1 MQIVTLDFE
10 TYFDDDYSLSKL
22 TTEEYVRSPKFEAL
36 GCAVHDDVWGGLWID
51 GPDLPAFFT
60 AHDWSQVAIL
70 CHHAHFDGLI
80 LSHHYGVRPGYWL
93 DTLSMARYIH
103 GNSISNSLAILA
115 HHYDLQTKDVPY
127 YLFKGKHWHEIEP
140 MDQHRIASGAIKD
153 CQITRQLFDELAKQF
168 PECEYPIVDITV
180 RMFTEPRLVGDQALL
195 LDIQQKELEHKQSLI
210 DALGATKKQLG
221 SNELFSNLLRAEGI
235 EIEYKP
241 GKNGPIPA
249 FAKTDSFMR
258 ALQDSENETVSALA
272 DARLSIKSS
281 IIETRSKRIYDM
293 STRGPLAVYLYYSGA
308 HTRRWSGGDAT
319 NFQNLNR
326 GSAIRRGIRAPE
338 GFLLAKPDQ
347 AQGECRILNWF
358 AGQSDVI
365 ERFRQGADPYIGIA
379 SKFYGFPVTKEH
391 PAERGTGKQ
400 LELSCGFGSGA
411 DTIVRTAARGQYG
424 PPVYLSAEDG
434 LRARDLY
441 RSEHPAVVRLWQVAG
456 DIISWLAAGRTFN
469 WNILYGE
476 KGRLF
481 HPGGNWLDYT
491 GLRWDNSVRE
501 WKLKSRYGEV
511 RTYGPKLVENVVQ
524 WLSRIVTSEAM
535 AVLRAHDYPIVGM
548 SHDDIWLLIPK
559 NSDIEAHRKFIE
571 ATMGGEPSWA
581 PGLPLASECDI
592 GETYK

>member
-1 MQIVTLDFE
+1 MHILTLDFE

-22 TTEEYVRSPKFEAL
+22 TTEEYIRDPRFEVL
-36 GCAVHDDVWGGLWID
+36 GCAFYFNGVGRWVD
-51 GPDLPAFFT
+51 GKELSNVFAEI
-60 AHDWSQVAIL
+60 DWSGIAVL

-80 LSHHYGVRPGYWL
+80 LQHRYGVRPAYWL
-93 DTLSMARYIH
+93 DTLSMARYVH
-103 GNSISNSLAILA
+103 GNHIGNSLESLSN
-115 HHYDLQTKDVPY
+115 YYGFTPKNVPY
-127 YLFKGKHWHEIEP
+127 ALFKGKHWNEIPEP
-140 MDQHRIASGAIKD
+140 HRQLIANSACHD
-153 CQITRQLFDELAKQF
+153 CELTRQLFDELAKQF
-168 PECEYPIVDITV
+168 PEVEYPIVDITI
-180 RMFTEPRLVGDQALL
+180 RMFTEPRLVGDQRLL
-195 LDIQQKELEHKQSLI
+195 LDVQQKEIQDKQALL
-210 DALGATKKQLG
+210 DALGVTKKELG
-221 SNELFSNLLRAEGI
+221 SNETFANLLRAEGI

-258 ALQDSENETVSALA
+258 ALQNSENETVSALA

-281 IIETRSKRIYDM
+281 IVETRSKRIYDM

-358 AGQSDVI
+358 AGQLDVV

-379 SKFYGFPVTKEH
+379 SKFYGFEVTKEH

-411 DTIVRTAARGQYG
+411 ETIVRTAARGQYG

-441 RSEHPAVVRLWQVAG
+441 RREHQAVVRLWQVAG
-456 DIISWLAAGRTFN
+456 DILSWLAARRTFD
-469 WNILYGE
+469 WNILHGE
-476 KGRLF
+476 GGRLF
-481 HPGGNWLDYT
+481 HPSGNWLDYT
-491 GLRWDNSVRE
+491 GLRWDADARE
-501 WKLKSRYGEV
+501 WKLASRYGEV

-535 AVLRAHDYPIVGM
+535 ATLRAYDYPIVGM

-571 ATMGGEPSWA
+571 ATMSGEPSWA

>member
-22 TTEEYVRSPKFEAL
+22 TTEEYVRDPRFEAL
-36 GCAVHDDVWGGLWID
+36 GCAFYFEGKKEWID
-51 GPDLPAFFT
+51 GPDLAQFF
-60 AHDWSQVAIL
+60 AIYDWYRIGVL
-70 CHHAHFDGLI
+70 CHHAQFDGLI
-80 LSHHYGVRPGYWL
+80 LSRHYGVYPAAWL

-103 GNSISNSLAILA
+103 GNHIGISLASLA
-115 HHYDLQTKDVPY
+115 SYYDLAPKNVPY
-127 YLFKGKHWHEIEP
+127 QLFKGKRWNEIAT
-140 MDQHRIASGAIKD
+140 DTQQLIADGAMHD
-153 CQITRQLFDELAKQF
+153 CELTYQLFKELSKQF

-195 LDIQQKELEHKQSLI
+195 LDIQQKEIDHKQSLI
-210 DALGATKKQLG
+210 DALGVTKKQLG
-221 SNELFSNLLRAEGI
+221 SNETFSNLLRAEGV
-235 EIEYKP
+235 EIQYKQ

-249 FAKTDSFMR
+249 FAKTDDFMR

-272 DARLSIKSS
+272 DARLSVKSS
-281 IIETRSKRIYDM
+281 IVETRSKRIYDM

-358 AGQSDVI
+358 AGQLDVV

-379 SKFYGFPVTKEH
+379 SKFYGRPITRSDE
-391 PAERGTGKQ
+391 AERGTGKQ
-400 LELSCGFGSGA
+400 LELSCGFGAGA
-411 DTIVRTAARGQYG
+411 EKIVITAARGTYG
-424 PPVYLSAEDG
+424 PPVYLSADDG
-434 LRARDLY
+434 VRAKELY
-441 RSEHPAVVRLWQVAG
+441 RSEHQAVVRLWQTAG
-456 DIISWLAAGRTFN
+456 DILGYLASGRTFD
-469 WNILYGE
+469 WNVLHGE
-476 KGRLF
+476 SGKLF

-491 GLRWDNSVRE
+491 GLRWDREARE
-501 WKLKSRYGEV
+501 WRLRSRYGEV
-511 RTYGPKLVENVVQ
+511 KIYGAKLVENVIQ

-535 AVLRAHDYPIVGM
+535 AVLRAYEYPIVGM

-559 NSDIEAHRKFIE
+559 DSDIEAHRKFIE
-571 ATMGGEPSWA
+571 ATMSGEPSWA

-592 GETYK
+592 GEHYK